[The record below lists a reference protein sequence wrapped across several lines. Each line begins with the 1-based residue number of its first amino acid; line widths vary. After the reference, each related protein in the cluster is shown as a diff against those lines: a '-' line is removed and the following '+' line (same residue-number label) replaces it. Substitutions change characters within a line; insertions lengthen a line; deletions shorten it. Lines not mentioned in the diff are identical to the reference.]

1 MGDPL
6 NIAEF
11 IRSFNLFDLLIILIL
26 FGMFILGFVQGTVR
40 RLLGLA
46 SILFSFILAANLREP
61 LGNFLAAN
69 WTQFDPQYAVMVGF
83 GTMFVA
89 ASLAFTL
96 VIQGFYKK
104 TPLSEKYLLADEILG
119 GVLGVVQGLVIL
131 GAMIIILDSAFEIPG
146 VGERNE
152 LILLRGIHGAYDP
165 SVTAAVLRGTLIPAF
180 YAIFGLL
187 IPEALR
193 NLNRPST
200 STA

>member
-46 SILFSFILAANLREP
+46 SILFSFLLAANLREP

-69 WTQFDPQYAVMVGF
+69 WTQFDPPYAVMVGF

-180 YAIFGLL
+180 YAVFGLL

-200 STA
+200 PTA